1 MNGKRLSGLLA
12 LCLLLGLT
20 ACGGGGESSSPGDGS
35 EPPSVSTLA
44 PAEEPDQFQE
54 PEEPVYPYA
63 APLTGEG
70 LMEDVSGQRPIA
82 IMLNNLSKA
91 LPQAGVAQA
100 DVIYEIVA
108 EGGITRMLALF
119 QDVEGVGEIGTVR
132 SARTYY
138 LELALGHDAIYIH
151 AGGSEDAYAKIRQ
164 WGVTALDG
172 ESANFHRADRAIL
185 ALLDEELLEA

>member
-44 PAEEPDQFQE
+44 PVEEPDRSQE

-70 LMEDVSGQRPIA
+70 LTEDVSGRRPIA

-108 EGGITRMLALF
+108 EGGITR
-119 QDVEGVGEIGTVR
+119 GWGR
-132 SARTYY
+132 SAP
-138 LELALGHDAIYIH
+138 
-151 AGGSEDAYAKIRQ
+151 
-164 WGVTALDG
+164 
-172 ESANFHRADRAIL
+172 SAPPGTTTSPWPMATTPFSSTPGAAPRPMT
-185 ALLDEELLEA
+185 